1 MGNKKVPEEVVTAME
16 LAKAAKWPVSNRNKV
31 VHIIAPDGVKMT
43 IGHNPNDESMKV
55 FRSNCRKY
63 NLVGQGPARTR
74 EEAERLLKDAEVIG
88 LAEAERLNAQR
99 KAYEAEQKAKQ
110 QQIEAA
116 RQKADAA
123 TQQGLNQPQETPMIS
138 KSLQFPDFDSA
149 LLGTTDYS
157 KFLLADGTYYCIECW
172 EKGKQET
179 FKAPQG
185 IATHRGFRHQMYT
198 GGIAPVVIQETN
210 RVSLPEDVNTAFEM
224 LRSAMGDALGH
235 GVDPQALA
243 AKDADLA
250 ELSSK
255 LEAAVKQA
263 DADRKDF
270 DKKFLE
276 AQVSA
281 DKKFTDAQK
290 ALGEK
295 HHAEVKTLTAE
306 FYKLLKQ
313 IQSSAETLSPIQ
325 AIAKIDE
332 IVRSFTG

>member
-1 MGNKKVPEEVVTAME
+1 MGNKAIPEEVTTALD
-16 LAKAAKWPVSNRNKV
+16 LAEAAGWKVSNRNKKIV
-31 VHIIAPDGVKMT
+31 INPPGYPNVT
-43 IGHNPNDESMKV
+43 IGHNPNDESMKI
-55 FRSNCRKY
+55 FRAATRTY
-63 NLVGQGPARTR
+63 NLIGQGPARTPDQ
-74 EEAERLLKDAEVIG
+74 AEQIHKDAEAQG
-88 LAEAERLNAQR
+88 LAEADRRNAQR
-99 KAYEAEQKAKQ
+99 KAYEAEQRVKQ

-116 RQKADAA
+116 RQKAQAA
-123 TQQGLNQPQETPMIS
+123 TQPGLNQPQEPSMIS
-138 KSLQFPDFDSA
+138 KSLQFPDFDSS
-149 LLGTTDYS
+149 LRGTTDYS

-198 GGIAPVVIQETN
+198 GGIAPVVIQETS

-290 ALGEK
+290 VLGEK